1 MPFFKQLMFPKTFTN
16 AHPPTPHLL
25 PLQDF
30 LQTLSILSRGTV
42 EEKLT
47 WTFALYDINGD
58 GCVTREEMTDIVTA
72 IYDMV
77 DRPGLAG
84 GSSTDLVPQGGIST
98 IAARMDGDRIKQKVD
113 QIFQVSEEGRE

>member
-1 MPFFKQLMFPKTFTN
+1 MFPISCIF
-16 AHPPTPHLL
+16 HP
-25 PLQDF
+25 QDF

-72 IYDMV
+72 IYDM
-77 DRPGLAG
+77 DRPSTGELLPQVSGSTGGGGG
-84 GSSTDLVPQGGIST
+84 GSGGGSTVPI
-98 IAARMDGDRIKQKVD
+98 RMDGEKIKQKVD
-113 QIFQVSEEGRE
+113 QIFQVSGGGELSR